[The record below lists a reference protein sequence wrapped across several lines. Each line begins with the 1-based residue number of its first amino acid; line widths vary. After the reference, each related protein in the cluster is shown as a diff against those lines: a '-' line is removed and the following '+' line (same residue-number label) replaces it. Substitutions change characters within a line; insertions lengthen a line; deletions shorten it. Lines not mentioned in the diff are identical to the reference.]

1 LLKQYPEAV
10 KVVYK
15 NFPLSSHKFA
25 LKAAAAALAAG
36 RQGKFW
42 EYHDELF
49 KNYRYLND
57 KRLDDIGKELNLN
70 MTKFNQ
76 DRQDSSLLKQIDR
89 DLKEGRDIGV
99 RGVPALFINGRRIHS
114 RDLSNLKRLVD
125 EQLEKQNKN

>member
-57 KRLDDIGKELNLN
+57 KRLDDIAKELNLN

>member
-1 LLKQYPEAV
+1 M
-10 KVVYK
+10 YK

-57 KRLDDIGKELNLN
+57 KRLDDIAKELNLN